1 MHQCECAK
9 GSGSAHVCMCPWVCK
24 GIGLSGLGLTSA
36 CAHVCKNHVARAYG
50 GWVCKGVSCTPVRV
64 QMSVCGEG
72 FARGVE
78 RGGVAD
84 VFTCMSVQG

>member
-1 MHQCECAK
+1 M
-9 GSGSAHVCMCPWVCK
+9 
-24 GIGLSGLGLTSA
+24 
-36 CAHVCKNHVARAYG
+36 CKNHVARVYG